1 LKTALQ
7 RPHFY
12 YAADN
17 MSVFLPPNFVGN
29 HTHPIAA
36 EIMSVAPLNDHT
48 DIHRGLILAEH
59 DVLDVRFVV
68 ADALESGV
76 AVVYSTRRRKF
87 VSQVKLVTVSHVCS
101 GGRRFYVSDDSGED
115 LILGTTDYVS

>member
-1 LKTALQ
+1 
-7 RPHFY
+7 
-12 YAADN
+12 
-17 MSVFLPPNFVGN
+17 MSVFLPPAFVGR

-76 AVVYSTRRRKF
+76 AMVYSTRRRKF
-87 VSQVKLVTVSHVCS
+87 VSQVKLVTLTHACS
-101 GGRRFYVSDDSGED
+101 GGRRFFVSDDFGED
-115 LILGTTDYVS
+115 QIVGTLDWVS